1 MISGFSSYGGLP
13 AQQHADAY
21 STFYKFLSDTRP
33 CRVLEIGTAHGG
45 FILSLRQSLDKLDL
59 ASSQVD
65 TVDVIKAPHSEV
77 LEAANIKVHRINLFN
92 SDYTKLHETEWVSKL
107 VQQKGVTL
115 VLCDG
120 GNKPVEFNELAPLLK
135 KGDFIMAHDYCTTS
149 EDFERDYRGK
159 VWNWLE
165 IQELHIR
172 DVSAKENLVAYDKA
186 QFDKVMWVC
195 KRKL

>member
-1 MISGFSSYGGLP
+1 MITGFSSHGGLP
-13 AQQHADAY
+13 AQQHVDAY

-59 ASSQVD
+59 SASTVD

-77 LEAANIKVHRINLFN
+77 LEAANIRVHRINLFN
-92 SDYTKLHETEWVSKL
+92 SGYTKLHETEWVSKL
-107 VQQKGVTL
+107 VQQEGVTL

-135 KGDFIMAHDYCTTS
+135 RGDFIMAHDYCTTP
-149 EDFERDYRGK
+149 EDFKKDYQGK

-165 IQELHIR
+165 IQESHIR